1 MRPDEFFV
9 DSSIP
14 DPWTGVPNRVLDDSL
29 IHAVRRGPVAGRDDL
44 EVASALARLVH
55 DELERFGT
63 GGGEQL
69 TEPQLREAILGL
81 RAVLV
86 RVGVS
91 DFNLPFSDFGSF
103 KTYWV
108 GHGAYNS
115 WQARRV
121 ILHDLFDLLHNQLV
135 ERENRA
141 VESTLAESISSHTAT
156 GWYRVDAEIT
166 ELRRHFAIAR
176 TPQDHRNVGN
186 DCVAVLEALS
196 AAVYDPAI
204 HLRDDEEEPKVS
216 DTKKRFDRY
225 VEVSMAGAEN
235 ELIRKLARATIEVAQ
250 KVKHNP
256 TSSRRD
262 AGISSDAVILLANVF
277 RRLAEPN

>member
-1 MRPDEFFV
+1 M
-9 DSSIP
+9 DSPGS
-14 DPWTGVPNRVLDDSL
+14 DPWGTPDRVLDNDL
-29 IHAVRRGPVAGRDDL
+29 VHLLRKGPVPGRDDL

-55 DELERFGT
+55 DELERYGT
-63 GGGEQL
+63 AGDQQL
-69 TEPQLREAILGL
+69 TDFQAREAILAL
-81 RAVLV
+81 RSVLK
-86 RVGVS
+86 RVGI
-91 DFNLPFSDFGSF
+91 DEFDIPFSDFGSF
-103 KTYWV
+103 RTYWV
-108 GHGAYNS
+108 RNGAHGS
-115 WQARRV
+115 WQGRREM
-121 ILHDLFDLLHNQLV
+121 LQALFDPLHNQLA

-141 VESTLAESISSHTAT
+141 IESTLAEPVTPHTTT

-196 AAVYDPAI
+196 AQVYNRAI
-204 HLRDDEEEPKVS
+204 HLREDEEEPKVS

-225 VEVSMAGAEN
+225 IEVSLSGSQN
-235 ELIRKLARATIEVAQ
+235 ELIRKLARAAIEVAQ

-262 AGISSDAVILLANVF
+262 AGIASDAVILLANMF
-277 RRLAEPN
+277 RRLAEPS

>member
-1 MRPDEFFV
+1 MRPDEFFI
-9 DSSIP
+9 DGSLP
-14 DPWTGVPNRVLDDSL
+14 DPWTGVPSRVLDDSL
-29 IHAVRRGPVAGRDDL
+29 IYELRRGPVAGRDDL
-44 EVASALARLVH
+44 EAASALARLVH

-69 TEPQLREAILGL
+69 TEPQLRAAILAM

-86 RVGVS
+86 RVGVT
-91 DFNLPFSDFGSF
+91 DFELPFSDFGSF

-121 ILHDLFDLLHNQLV
+121 ILHELFDPLHNRLV

-141 VESTLAESISSHTAT
+141 IESTLAESISPHGAT

-176 TPQDHRNVGN
+176 TPRII
-186 DCVAVLEALS
+186 ATS
-196 AAVYDPAI
+196 ATTAWQ
-204 HLRDDEEEPKVS
+204 S
-216 DTKKRFDRY
+216 W
-225 VEVSMAGAEN
+225 
-235 ELIRKLARATIEVAQ
+235 
-250 KVKHNP
+250 
-256 TSSRRD
+256 
-262 AGISSDAVILLANVF
+262 
-277 RRLAEPN
+277 RL